1 MNTVLYFEI
10 RKTVCVSIDRELTQ
24 DEKSNL
30 SLNNCSPSD
39 FGEVKDCNNEEVYF
53 SEALVKTGD
62 IIEYIL
68 HPDTISDEEE

>member
-24 DEKSNL
+24 EEKNNL
-30 SLNNCSPSD
+30 SLNNCIPSD
-39 FGEVKDCNNEEVYF
+39 FGEVGDCNDEEIQF

-62 IIEYIL
+62 TIEYIL
-68 HPDTISDEEE
+68 YPDTITNEE